1 MKVILAGYNIDYETI
16 MDLEDLCEDLEEL
29 TPETIAAA
37 YARISRSPRAVHELR
52 AAARGEVDKARQS
65 NRNIVFEMGHS
76 SIAEHAVFNVDV
88 LGVSRLLVEDIEK
101 FRLCSYTEKS
111 QRYVLFKDDFV
122 IPSEIKKAGLE
133 APFTEIIRRQN
144 EYYHACYER
153 LRPYVFAKHPDLAAD
168 PSNRTL
174 LEGWAKEDA
183 RYAIALATET
193 QLGMTLNARNLEL
206 MLRRLA
212 AHPLAEARDFSAAL
226 FKGTKSVAPSLV
238 RYTEATDYDRLTRQ
252 ELREMVSALK
262 PSKPLQPLENDI
274 YCHSG
279 FDPESRQS
287 LKNMESVPVFAGV
300 TRRKDERVVPGEA
313 AATPSSEDL
322 PTVALVHAT
331 PDADLRVLAGLIH
344 SSSDRSLT
352 ECFILAGQMDE
363 QQRQDMMRAALRH
376 IRSYD
381 PVLREFEHVDLL
393 FELTVSASCFAQ
405 LKRHRMATLTVQDY
419 DPALGVTVPPAIREI
434 GMEES
439 FLDIMTRTNEIYG
452 QMRKTAFAAAPYI
465 LTNAHRRRVAMKVN
479 ARELYH
485 MARLRADRHAQW
497 DIRELT
503 EKMLAAARS
512 VMPLTLLLATGKDG
526 FDDLYRQTYK

>member
-37 YARISRSPRAVHELR
+37 YARISRSPKAVHELR

-76 SIAEHAVFNVDV
+76 SIAEHAVFNIDV

-122 IPSEIKKAGLE
+122 VPAEIKKAGLE
-133 APFTEIIRRQN
+133 APFAEMIRRQN

-168 PSNRTL
+168 PANRSL

-226 FKGTKSVAPSLV
+226 FKSTKSVAPSLV

-262 PSKPLQPLENDI
+262 PLPPLQPIQPVQLPPHTHTSGNDLLR
-274 YCHSG
+274 HSG
-279 FDPESRQS
+279 LDPESRQS
-287 LKNMESVPVFAGV
+287 LKNMESVPVFAGA
-300 TRRKDERVVPGEA
+300 TSPSDEI
-313 AATPSSEDL
+313 
-322 PTVALVHAT
+322 PTVSLVHAT

-344 SSSDRSLT
+344 SSSDRSLA
-352 ECFILAGQMDE
+352 ECFILAGQMGE

-376 IRSYD
+376 IRAYD
-381 PVLREFEHVDLL
+381 PVLREFEHVELL

-439 FLDIMTRTNEIYG
+439 FMDIMTRTNEIYG
-452 QMRKTAFAAAPYI
+452 QMRKATFAAAPYI

-485 MARLRADRHAQW
+485 IARLRADRHAQW
-497 DIRELT
+497 DIRDLT

-526 FDDLYRQTYK
+526 FDVLYRQTYE

>member
-76 SIAEHAVFNVDV
+76 SIAEHAVFNIDV

-122 IPSEIKKAGLE
+122 IPGEIKKAGLE
-133 APFTEIIRRQN
+133 GPFGEIIRLQN

-153 LRPYVFAKHPDLAAD
+153 LRPHVFATHPDLAAD
-168 PSNRTL
+168 PANRSL

-226 FKGTKSVAPSLV
+226 FKSTKSVAPSLV
-238 RYTEATDYDRLTRQ
+238 RYTEATDYDRLTRP
-252 ELREMVSALK
+252 ELREMVSTLK
-262 PSKPLQPLENDI
+262 LAKPLEESA
-274 YCHSG
+274 SG
-279 FDPESRQS
+279 LS
-287 LKNMESVPVFAGV
+287 LPPA
-300 TRRKDERVVPGEA
+300 D
-313 AATPSSEDL
+313 DL
-322 PTVALVHAT
+322 TAVAMVHAT

-352 ECFILAGQMDE
+352 ECLVLAGQMGGE
-363 QQRQDMMRAALRH
+363 QRLEMMKTALRYM
-376 IRSYD
+376 RPYD
-381 PVLREFEHVDLL
+381 PVLREFEHVELL
-393 FELTVSASCFAQ
+393 FELAVSASCFAQ

-434 GMEES
+434 GMEDS
-439 FLDIMTRTNEIYG
+439 FMDIMTRTNEIYG
-452 QMRKTAFAAAPYI
+452 QMRKAAFAAAPYI

-526 FDDLYRQTYK
+526 FDALYRQTYK

>member
-16 MDLEDLCEDLEEL
+16 MDLEDLCEDLEDL

-76 SIAEHAVFNVDV
+76 SIAEHAVFNIDV
-88 LGVSRLLVEDIEK
+88 LGVSRLLVEDIER

-122 IPSEIKKAGLE
+122 IPAEIKKAGLE
-133 APFTEIIRRQN
+133 GPFAEIIRLQN
-144 EYYHACYER
+144 DCYHTCYER
-153 LRPYVFAKHPDLAAD
+153 LRPHVFARHPDLAAD
-168 PSNRTL
+168 PANRSL

-212 AHPLAEARDFSAAL
+212 AHPLGEAREFSAAL
-226 FKGTKSVAPSLV
+226 FKSTKSVAPSLV
-238 RYTEATDYDRLTRQ
+238 RYTEATDYDRLTRL
-252 ELREMVSALK
+252 ELREMASALK
-262 PSKPLQPLENDI
+262 DK
-274 YCHSG
+274 
-279 FDPESRQS
+279 ESPPALAAKSSPAVEFTAVS
-287 LKNMESVPVFAGV
+287 LIN
-300 TRRKDERVVPGEA
+300 
-313 AATPSSEDL
+313 
-322 PTVALVHAT
+322 AT
-331 PDADLRVLAGLIH
+331 PDADLQVLAALIH
-344 SSSDRSLT
+344 ASSDRSLT
-352 ECFILAGQMDE
+352 DCLTLAGQMDE
-363 QQRQDMMRAALRH
+363 EQRLAMMRAALRH
-376 IRSYD
+376 MRSYD

-434 GMEES
+434 GMEDS
-439 FLDIMTRTNEIYG
+439 FMQIVTRTDEIYG
-452 QMRKTAFAAAPYI
+452 RIKNTDSAAAPYI
-465 LTNAHRRRVAMKVN
+465 LTNAHRRRVVLKVN

-485 MARLRADRHAQW
+485 MARLRGDRHAQW

-503 EKMLAAARS
+503 VKMLAAARQ
-512 VMPLTLLLATGKDG
+512 VMPLTLLLACGKDG
-526 FDDLYRQTYK
+526 FDDLYRQIYQ

>member
-16 MDLEDLCEDLEEL
+16 MDLEDHCEDLEEL

-76 SIAEHAVFNVDV
+76 SIAEHAVFNIDI

-122 IPSEIKKAGLE
+122 VPAEIKKAGLE
-133 APFTEIIRRQN
+133 ASFAEIIRRQN
-144 EYYHACYER
+144 EYYRACYER
-153 LRPYVFAKHPDLAAD
+153 LRPHVFAKHPDLAAD
-168 PSNRTL
+168 PANRSL

-212 AHPLAEARDFSAAL
+212 AHPLAEAREFSAAL
-226 FKGTKSVAPSLV
+226 FKSTKSVAPSLV

-252 ELREMVSALK
+252 ELRERVSA
-262 PSKPLQPLENDI
+262 
-274 YCHSG
+274 
-279 FDPESRQS
+279 
-287 LKNMESVPVFAGV
+287 LKNMESVPVLAGAAPSGG
-300 TRRKDERVVPGEA
+300 DEQPA
-313 AATPSSEDL
+313 
-322 PTVALVHAT
+322 VALVHAT

-344 SSSDRSLT
+344 SSSDRSLAD
-352 ECFILAGQMDE
+352 CFILAGGMDE
-363 QQRQDMMRAALRH
+363 QQQLEMMRAALRH
-376 IRSYD
+376 IRAYD
-381 PVLREFEHVDLL
+381 PVLREFEHVDLH

-439 FLDIMTRTNEIYG
+439 FMEIMTRTDEIYG
-452 QMRKTAFAAAPYI
+452 QMRKAAFAAAPYI

-503 EKMLAAARS
+503 VKMLVAARQA
-512 VMPLTLLLATGKDG
+512 MPLTLLLASGKDG
-526 FDDLYRQTYK
+526 FDALYRQTYK

>member
-1 MKVILAGYNIDYETI
+1 MKIILAGYNIDYETI

-76 SIAEHAVFNVDV
+76 SIAEHAVFNIDV

-122 IPSEIKKAGLE
+122 IPAEIKKAGLE
-133 APFTEIIRRQN
+133 TPFAEIIRRQN
-144 EYYHACYER
+144 ECYHACYER
-153 LRPYVFAKHPDLAAD
+153 LRPHVFATHPDLAAD
-168 PSNRTL
+168 PANRSL

-226 FKGTKSVAPSLV
+226 FKSTKSVAPSLV

-262 PSKPLQPLENDI
+262 PSKPLENVRI
-274 YCHSG
+274 C
-279 FDPESRQS
+279 P
-287 LKNMESVPVFAGV
+287 PV
-300 TRRKDERVVPGEA
+300 DEFSA
-313 AATPSSEDL
+313 
-322 PTVALVHAT
+322 VALVHAT

-344 SSSDRSLT
+344 SSSDRSLA

-363 QQRQDMMRAALRH
+363 QQRLDVMRAALRH

-381 PVLREFEHVDLL
+381 PVLREFEQVDLL

-419 DPALGVTVPPAIREI
+419 DPALGVTIPPAIREI
-434 GMEES
+434 GLEES
-439 FLDIMTRTNEIYG
+439 FMDIIARTDEIYG
-452 QMRKTAFAAAPYI
+452 QMKKAAFAAAPYI
-465 LTNAHRRRVAMKVN
+465 LTNAHRRRVALKVN

-503 EKMLAAARS
+503 VKMLAAARS

-526 FDDLYRQTYK
+526 FDALYRQTYK